1 VKKIDYYASQT
12 PWKMPKWLGA
22 TLGGIFG
29 VIAIGSGLLILQLT
43 RSNTPAPIAAL
54 AAAPIA
60 APAPVAAPPAQ
71 PVAPAAVAPQATASA
86 DEIPQPADTKHH
98 SKHHSAKAKKAA
110 KLASAHKSAP
120 AAAPAASSAQRGTI
134 LAKHDTK
141 DKRHEK
147 DALDKLLGL

>member
-1 VKKIDYYASQT
+1 MKKIDYYASQT

-29 VIAIGSGLLILQLT
+29 VIAIGSGLLIIQLT
-43 RSNTPAPIAAL
+43 HTDKPAPIAAV

-60 APAPVAAPPAQ
+60 APAPAVAAPAA
-71 PVAPAAVAPQATASA
+71 PVAPAPVAAPATASA
-86 DEIPQPADTKHH
+86 DESAQAADTKHH
-98 SKHHSAKAKKAA
+98 SKHHASRSSKKAARLASAKKA
-110 KLASAHKSAP
+110 KTAP
-120 AAAPAASSAQRGTI
+120 VVSSGTI

-147 DALDKLLGL
+147 DQLDKLLGL

>member
-29 VIAIGSGLLILQLT
+29 VIAIGSGLLIIQLT
-43 RSNTPAPIAAL
+43 RSNTPAPIAAA

-60 APAPVAAPPAQ
+60 APAPAAAPAAPPT
-71 PVAPAAVAPQATASA
+71 APAAVAAKTTASA
-86 DEIPQPADTKHH
+86 DEIPQAATSKHH
-98 SKHHSAKAKKAA
+98 SKKHASAKAKKASA
-110 KLASAHKSAP
+110 KLASAKKAP
-120 AAAPAASSAQRGTI
+120 AMSTADRGTI

-141 DKRHEK
+141 EKRHEK
-147 DALDKLLGL
+147 DSLDKLLGL